1 MHSSSMPTHSTA
13 NAKPASPV
21 NAPKAPTAVRTAVSV
36 AMSRAFTGTN
46 ARVSTA
52 TSTSS
57 REEKCA

>member
-36 AMSRAFTGTN
+36 AMSRA
-46 ARVSTA
+46 
-52 TSTSS
+52 
-57 REEKCA
+57 